1 MHILILSYPPEK
13 HPQNY
18 ALHCTLS
25 RYTVPYHSYRR
36 GVYAKSSS
44 IRPII
49 SNLSNAAQHK
59 EKKDVEKLHLQK
71 NIITFA

>member
-18 ALHCTLS
+18 ALHSTLS

-36 GVYAKSSS
+36 GVFGICQVFIYPSDNQQSK
-44 IRPII
+44 
-49 SNLSNAAQHK
+49 
-59 EKKDVEKLHLQK
+59 
-71 NIITFA
+71 

>member
-18 ALHCTLS
+18 ALHSTLS

-36 GVYAKSSS
+36 GVFGICQVFIY
-44 IRPII
+44 
-49 SNLSNAAQHK
+49 
-59 EKKDVEKLHLQK
+59 
-71 NIITFA
+71 